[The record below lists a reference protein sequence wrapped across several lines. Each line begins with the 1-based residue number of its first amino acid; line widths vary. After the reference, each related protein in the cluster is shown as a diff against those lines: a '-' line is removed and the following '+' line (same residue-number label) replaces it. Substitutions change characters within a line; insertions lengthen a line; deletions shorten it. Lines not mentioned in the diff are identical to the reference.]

1 MSFLPYLEQCYVEV
15 FKLMNYPQE
24 DVRKAAIDCLLQ
36 FCINFSKIETIE
48 GKQGENIANI
58 DFFNVIVYRNQ
69 RMCLDGFLRHYTLHN
84 VL

>member
-1 MSFLPYLEQCYVEV
+1 MSFLPYLEQCYEEV

-48 GKQGENIANI
+48 GKQGN
-58 DFFNVIVYRNQ
+58 D
-69 RMCLDGFLRHYTLHN
+69 
-84 VL
+84 